1 MHVVIKA
8 IIPDP
13 ILSPL
18 RGQSQQTSKLQ
29 STKFPFLTL
38 SNHILL
44 SQVLHLCTKADWNLS
59 KLLRPNYSSVK

>member
-1 MHVVIKA
+1 MHLIIKA
-8 IIPDP
+8 ITPDP

-18 RGQSQQTSKLQ
+18 RDESRQISKSQ

-59 KLLRPNYSSVK
+59 KLFRPNYFSAK